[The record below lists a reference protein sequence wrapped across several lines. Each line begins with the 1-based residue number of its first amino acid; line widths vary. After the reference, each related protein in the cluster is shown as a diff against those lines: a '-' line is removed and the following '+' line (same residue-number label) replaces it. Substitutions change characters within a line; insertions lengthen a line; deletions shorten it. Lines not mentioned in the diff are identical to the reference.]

1 MEFCCSEVPMQV
13 KESITRLKNKTNVA
27 ETHTQKK
34 TSAAAKSKSVTWC
47 ILKKKKCTAQLR
59 NKKTKDDIMKFK
71 TTKLIP
77 RSRKTST

>member
-34 TSAAAKSKSVTWC
+34 NFSSGQIQISNLVH
-47 ILKKKKCTAQLR
+47 
-59 NKKTKDDIMKFK
+59 
-71 TTKLIP
+71 
-77 RSRKTST
+77 S

>member
-27 ETHTQKK
+27 EIQKKKFNSGQIQISNLVQEKMHCPTQKH
-34 TSAAAKSKSVTWC
+34 
-47 ILKKKKCTAQLR
+47 
-59 NKKTKDDIMKFK
+59 KKTKDDIMKFK
-71 TTKLIP
+71 MTKLFP